1 MITLSDKKVI
11 MTTETT
17 GFSPKEGHKLVE
29 IAAIEI
35 DENDI
40 QTGAVFHAYINPER
54 QISREVTAVHGLNN
68 KFLKQYPTFV
78 AYKDEFLHFI
88 EGREIIGHH
97 VHFDMDFINSEIGF
111 KLPNKVTDILEMAKK
126 VFPDQKNGLL
136 ALTERLNIKIK
147 NSPFNGALQDAM
159 QMLEIYRNLNKK
171 KGFTTTERNFFLSQT
186 LFNGG

>member
-1 MITLSDKKVI
+1 MKSLSDKKMV

-17 GFSPKEGHKLVE
+17 GFSPKDGHKLVE

-68 KFLKQYPTFV
+68 KFLKQYPIFA
-78 AYKDEFLHFI
+78 AYKDEFLNFI
-88 EGREIIGHH
+88 EGKEIIGHH

-111 KLPNKVTDILEMAKK
+111 ELPNKVTDTLEMARKA
-126 VFPDQKNGLL
+126 FPSQRNNLVTLRK
-136 ALTERLNIKIK
+136 RLNIKIK
-147 NSPFNGALQDAM
+147 HSPYNGALLDALYAYEVYKRM
-159 QMLEIYRNLNKK
+159 KILLRNK
-171 KGFTTTERNFFLSQT
+171 
-186 LFNGG
+186 

>member
-54 QISREVTAVHGLNN
+54 NIPRDIVAVHGLNRR
-68 KFLKQYPTFV
+68 FLKNYPTFA

-88 EGREIIGHH
+88 EGKEIIGHH
-97 VHFDMDFINSEIGF
+97 VHFDMDFINSELGF
-111 KLPNKVTDILEMAKK
+111 ELPNKITDTLEMARKA
-126 VFPDQKNGLL
+126 FPEQKNNLC
-136 ALTERLNIKIK
+136 ALSERLKIKIK
-147 NSPFNGALQDAM
+147 NSPFNGALLDTLYV
-159 QMLEIYRNLNKK
+159 LEVYKK
-171 KGFTTTERNFFLSQT
+171 LKAIKKRDKD
-186 LFNGG
+186 NG

>member
-1 MITLSDKKVI
+1 MKSLSDKKVV

-40 QTGAVFHAYINPER
+40 QTGAVFHAYINP
-54 QISREVTAVHGLNN
+54 SRSIPKEVVAVHGLNR
-68 KFLKQYPTFV
+68 KFLKNYPTFA
-78 AYKDEFLHFI
+78 AYKDYFLQFI
-88 EGREIIGHH
+88 EGKEIIGHH

-111 KLPNKVTDILEMAKK
+111 ELPNKVTDTLEMAKK
-126 VFPDQKNGLL
+126 VFPNQKNGLL

-147 NSPFNGALQDAM
+147 NSPYSGALLDAL
-159 QMLEIYRNLNKK
+159 QMLEIYKK
-171 KGFTTTERNFFLSQT
+171 LKNI
-186 LFNGG
+186 

>member
-1 MITLSDKKVI
+1 MITLSDKKVV

-17 GFSPKEGHKLVE
+17 GFSPKEGHKLIE

-68 KFLKQYPTFV
+68 KFLKQYPTFA
-78 AYKDEFLHFI
+78 AYKDNFLHFI
-88 EGREIIGHH
+88 EGKEISGHH

-111 KLPNKVTDILEMAKK
+111 ELPNKVTDTLEMAKK
-126 VFPDQKNGLL
+126 IFPDQKNGLL
-136 ALTERLNIKIK
+136 ALTERLNIKIQH
-147 NSPFNGALQDAM
+147 SPYNGAL
-159 QMLEIYRNLNKK
+159 LEALYAYEVYKRMKIL
-171 KGFTTTERNFFLSQT
+171 
-186 LFNGG
+186 LFNK

>member
-1 MITLSDKKVI
+1 MKSLSDKKVV

-68 KFLKQYPTFV
+68 KFLKQYPTFA
-78 AYKDEFLHFI
+78 AYKDEFLFFFV
-88 EGREIIGHH
+88 GKEIIGHH
-97 VHFDMDFINSEIGF
+97 INFDMDFVNNELGF
-111 KLPNKVTDILEMAKK
+111 ELLNKMTDTLEMAKK
-126 VFPDQKNGLL
+126 VFPEQRNSLF
-136 ALTERLNIKIK
+136 ALTERLKIKIK
-147 NSPFNGALQDAM
+147 NSPYSGALLDAL
-159 QMLEIYRNLNKK
+159 QMLEIYRKLK
-171 KGFTTTERNFFLSQT
+171 RS
-186 LFNGG
+186 

>member
-1 MITLSDKKVI
+1 MITLSDKKVV

-17 GFSPKEGHKLVE
+17 GFSPKEGHKLIE

-68 KFLKQYPTFV
+68 KFLKQYPIFA

-88 EGREIIGHH
+88 EGKEIIGHH

-111 KLPNKVTDILEMAKK
+111 ELPNKVTDTLEMAKK

-159 QMLEIYRNLNKK
+159 QMLEIYRKNKQKERIYNDRK
-171 KGFTTTERNFFLSQT
+171 KFFLISNT
-186 LFNGG
+186 F